1 MQALVFTGIGK
12 LCKGIL
18 IDRWGVFLFIG
29 ENSTAVCKELVGDTV
44 SCENLMENV
53 VIAIQSFLG
62 IKPTA
67 GNPSCSI
74 IYSQMQMPYLSGD
87 PFVGS
92 CVHLL
97 QFTEISGSGTA
108 GMGVLKSNK
117 INLYLIRFFL
127 RFRRFFIGF

>member
-1 MQALVFTGIGK
+1 MGS
-12 LCKGIL
+12 
-18 IDRWGVFLFIG
+18 FLFIG

-74 IYSQMQMPYLSGD
+74 IYSQMQMPYLSGVSIRRELR
-87 PFVGS
+87 PFAA
-92 CVHLL
+92 VHR
-97 QFTEISGSGTA
+97 
-108 GMGVLKSNK
+108 NK
-117 INLYLIRFFL
+117 RLWDGGNGRPQEQQD
-127 RFRRFFIGF
+127 